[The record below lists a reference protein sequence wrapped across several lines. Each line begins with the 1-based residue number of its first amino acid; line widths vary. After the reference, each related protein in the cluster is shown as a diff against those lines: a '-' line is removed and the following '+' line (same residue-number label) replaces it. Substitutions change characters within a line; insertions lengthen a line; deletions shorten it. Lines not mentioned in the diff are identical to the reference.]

1 MEAVPNGLRS
11 SCWKCLHERLQ
22 SMKTLRRILGYSFP
36 YWRLIAV
43 SLVGAL
49 GVAGSDSAIAFSV
62 GKVLKKV
69 FSENSHEITISA
81 GPLFG
86 GAFSVSSLSIFRI
99 LPIALISLFV
109 FRGICRFIQQY
120 CITVAGQLGVQDIRN
135 EIYLRNMRLSLRFFN
150 NNPTGVLMARVL
162 NDVSVMQNGMSEVLM
177 SVFRDSLTAIG
188 LLGLVVYLDW
198 QLAIITLL
206 VVPLMIFPTR
216 IIGRH
221 IKRLA
226 KMGLER
232 IGDIASILQ
241 ETFSGIKVIKA
252 FGLEDREIDRFRAAN
267 LRFLGFARKTLKY
280 EALHTPI
287 MEVITSFGI
296 AGVIWFGGSH
306 VLSGRM
312 GADSFISFVVAMGM
326 LYTPIKKL
334 LNVYSIVQRSVGA
347 GERVFEIIDEKPDI
361 TESPT
366 AIGLERARG
375 EVEFRGVSFSYKDE
389 QVLKNVS
396 LSARKGEVIALVG
409 PSGAGKTTMV
419 SLLPRFYDVD
429 SGEILIDGMDVRSLK
444 TADLL
449 RQIALVDQETIL
461 FNETIANNIRYGKT
475 DATDE
480 EVERAARA
488 AYAHDFIMEM
498 PDGYRT
504 NIGDRGVRLSGGQRQ
519 RLCIA
524 RAILKDAPIL
534 ILDEATS
541 ALDTES
547 EQMVQQA
554 INNLMSNRTTFVIAH
569 RLSTILHA
577 DTIVVFE
584 KGEVVERG
592 SHQQLLAIGG
602 LYKRLYD
609 MQFKS

>member
-1 MEAVPNGLRS
+1 MG
-11 SCWKCLHERLQ
+11 
-22 SMKTLRRILGYSFP
+22 TLRRILGYTFP
-36 YWRLIAV
+36 YWKLIAI

-49 GVAGSDSAIAFSV
+49 GVALSDSAIAFSV
-62 GKVLKKV
+62 GKVLKRV
-69 FSENSHEITISA
+69 FTESSAEITIST
-81 GPLFG
+81 GPFLNG
-86 GAFSVSSLSIFRI
+86 GLSFSSLSIYRL
-99 LPIALISLFV
+99 LPLALISLFA
-109 FRGICRFIQQY
+109 FRGVCRFIQQF
-120 CITVAGQLGVQDIRN
+120 CISFAGQLGVQDIRN
-135 EIYLRNMRLSLRFFN
+135 EIYQRNLRLSLRFFN
-150 NNPTGVLMARVL
+150 NHPTGVLMARVL
-162 NDVSVMQNGMSEVLM
+162 NDVNMMQNGMSEVLM
-177 SVFRDSLTAIG
+177 SIFRDSLTALG
-188 LLGLVVYLDW
+188 LLGLVIYLDW
-198 QLAIITLL
+198 QLAIITLI

-226 KMGLER
+226 KLGLER
-232 IGDIASILQ
+232 ISDISCILQ

-252 FGLEDREIDRFRAAN
+252 FGLETREIDRFKSAN

-306 VLSGRM
+306 VLSGKM

-326 LYTPIKKL
+326 LYSPIKKL
-334 LNVYSIVQRSVGA
+334 LNVYSIIQRSVGA
-347 GERVFEIIDEKPDI
+347 AERVFQIIDEHPDI
-361 TESPT
+361 TDSPD
-366 AIGLERARG
+366 ALSLERARG
-375 EVEFRGVSFSYKDE
+375 EVEFREVCFSYKDE
-389 QVLKNVS
+389 PVLRNVN

-419 SLLPRFYDVD
+419 SLLPRFYDVQ
-429 SGEILIDGMDVRSLK
+429 SGAILIDGIDIRAVK
-444 TADLL
+444 HADLIQ
-449 RQIALVDQETIL
+449 QIALVDQETIL

-475 DATDE
+475 DASDE

-488 AYAHDFIMEM
+488 AYAHDFIIEM
-498 PDGYRT
+498 PEGYKT
-504 NIGDRGVRLSGGQRQ
+504 NIGDRGVRLSGGQKQ

-524 RAILKDAPIL
+524 RAILKNAPIL

-547 EQMVQQA
+547 EQMVQHA

-577 DTIVVFE
+577 DTIAVFD
-584 KGEVVERG
+584 KGEIVECG
-592 SHQQLLAIGG
+592 SHQQLLATGG

-609 MQFKS
+609 MQFQN

>member
-1 MEAVPNGLRS
+1 MG
-11 SCWKCLHERLQ
+11 
-22 SMKTLRRILGYSFP
+22 TLRRILGYTFP
-36 YWRLIAV
+36 YWKLIAV
-43 SLVGAL
+43 SLVGAV
-49 GVAGSDSAIAFSV
+49 GVAASDSAIAFFI
-62 GKVLKKV
+62 GKVLKRV
-69 FSENSHEITISA
+69 FTEHSSEITFST
-81 GPLFG
+81 GPILG
-86 GAFSVSSLSIFRI
+86 GVISVSSLSIYHL
-99 LPIALISLFV
+99 LPIALIALFI
-109 FRGICRFIQQY
+109 FRGVCRFIQQF
-120 CITVAGQLGVQDIRN
+120 CITFAGQLGVQGIRN
-135 EIYLRNMRLSLRFFN
+135 DIYQRNMRLSLRFFN
-150 NNPTGVLMARVL
+150 NHPTGVLMARVL
-162 NDVSVMQNGMSEVLM
+162 NDVNMMQNGMSEVMMCL
-177 SVFRDSLTAIG
+177 FRDTLTAA
-188 LLGLVVYLDW
+188 GLVGLIIYLDW
-198 QLAIITLL
+198 QLALITLI
-206 VVPLMIFPTR
+206 VVPLMLFPTR

-226 KMGLER
+226 KLGLER
-232 IGDIASILQ
+232 VSDISCILQ

-252 FGLEDREIDRFRAAN
+252 FGLENREIDRFKTAN

-306 VLSGRM
+306 VLSGRVE
-312 GADSFISFVVAMGM
+312 ADAFISFVFAMGM

-347 GERVFEIIDEKPDI
+347 GERVFQIIDEKPEI
-361 TESPT
+361 TDAPDALSFD
-366 AIGLERARG
+366 RVRG
-375 EVEFRGVSFSYKDE
+375 EVEFREVSFSYKDE
-389 QVLKNVS
+389 QVLRNVS
-396 LSARKGEVIALVG
+396 LSARKGEVVALVG

-419 SLLPRFYDVD
+419 SLLSRFYDVQ
-429 SGEILIDGMDVRSLK
+429 SGAILIDGIDIRTVKLE
-444 TADLL
+444 DLM

-475 DATDE
+475 DASDE

-498 PDGYRT
+498 PEGYRT
-504 NIGDRGVRLSGGQRQ
+504 NIGDRGVRLSGGQKQ

-524 RAILKDAPIL
+524 RAILKNAPIL

-577 DTIVVFE
+577 DTIAVFE
-584 KGEVVERG
+584 KGEIVERG
-592 SHQQLLAIGG
+592 SHHHLLETGG
-602 LYKRLYD
+602 LYKKLYE
-609 MQFKS
+609 MQFQS

>member
-1 MEAVPNGLRS
+1 MG
-11 SCWKCLHERLQ
+11 
-22 SMKTLRRILGYSFP
+22 TLRRILAYSFP
-36 YWRLIAV
+36 YWRLILI
-43 SLVGAL
+43 SIVGAL

-62 GKVLKKV
+62 GKILKKIFTENAHE
-69 FSENSHEITISA
+69 FSIST
-81 GPLFG
+81 GPFFQ
-86 GAFSVSSLSIFRI
+86 GAFSISSLSIFRL
-99 LPIALISLFV
+99 LPVALILLFV

-120 CITVAGQLGVQDIRN
+120 NITVAGQLAVQDIRN

-150 NNPTGVLMARVL
+150 NHPTGVLMAKVL
-162 NDVSVMQNGMSEVLM
+162 NDVNVMQNGMSEVLM
-177 SVFRDSLTAIG
+177 STFRDSLTAIG
-188 LLGLVVYLDW
+188 LLGLVFYLDW
-198 QLAIITLL
+198 QLAIITLV

-226 KMGLER
+226 KLGLER

-252 FGLEDREIDRFRAAN
+252 FGLEDREVDRFRAAN
-267 LRFLGFARKTLKY
+267 LRFLAFARKTLKY

-334 LNVYSIVQRSVGA
+334 LNVYSVVQRSVGA

-361 TESPT
+361 TELPDALT
-366 AIGLERARG
+366 LERARG
-375 EVEFRGVSFSYKDE
+375 DVEFRGVSFSYKDE
-389 QVLKNVS
+389 PVLRDVN

-429 SGEILIDGMDVRSLK
+429 SGAILIDGLDIRSLK
-444 TADLL
+444 IADLL

-498 PDGYRT
+498 PAGYRT

-547 EQMVQQA
+547 EQMVQEA
-554 INNLMSNRTTFVIAH
+554 IDNLMSNRTTFVIAH

-577 DTIVVFE
+577 DTIVVFD

-592 SHQQLLAIGG
+592 SHQQLLEAGG

-609 MQFKS
+609 MQFKGEGMEAGAGKIIS

>member
-1 MEAVPNGLRS
+1 MG
-11 SCWKCLHERLQ
+11 
-22 SMKTLRRILGYSFP
+22 TLRRILGYTFP
-36 YWRLIAV
+36 YWKLIAI

-49 GVAGSDSAIAFSV
+49 GVALSDSAIAFSV
-62 GKVLKKV
+62 GKVLKRV
-69 FSENSHEITISA
+69 FTESSAEITFST
-81 GPLFG
+81 GPFLSG
-86 GAFSVSSLSIFRI
+86 GLSFSSLSIYRL
-99 LPIALISLFV
+99 LPLALIALFA
-109 FRGICRFIQQY
+109 FRGVCRFIQQF
-120 CITVAGQLGVQDIRN
+120 CITFAGQLGVQDIRN
-135 EIYLRNMRLSLRFFN
+135 EIYQRNLRLSLRFFN
-150 NNPTGVLMARVL
+150 NHPTGVLMARVL
-162 NDVSVMQNGMSEVLM
+162 NDVNMMQNGMSEVLM
-177 SVFRDSLTAIG
+177 SIFRDSLTALG
-188 LLGLVVYLDW
+188 LLGLVIYLDW
-198 QLAIITLL
+198 QLAIITLI

-226 KMGLER
+226 KLGLER
-232 IGDIASILQ
+232 ISDISCILQ

-252 FGLEDREIDRFRAAN
+252 FGLETREIDRFRSAN

-306 VLSGRM
+306 VLSGKM

-334 LNVYSIVQRSVGA
+334 LNVYSIIQRSVGA
-347 GERVFEIIDEKPDI
+347 AERVFQIIDEHPDI
-361 TESPT
+361 TDSPD
-366 AIGLERARG
+366 ALSLERARG
-375 EVEFRGVSFSYKDE
+375 EVEFCKVCFSYKDE
-389 QVLKNVS
+389 PVLRNVN
-396 LSARKGEVIALVG
+396 LSAKKGEVIALVG

-419 SLLPRFYDVD
+419 SLLPRFYDVQ
-429 SGEILIDGMDVRSLK
+429 SGAILIDGIDIRAVK
-444 TADLL
+444 HADLIQ
-449 RQIALVDQETIL
+449 QIALVDQETIL

-475 DATDE
+475 DASDE

-488 AYAHDFIMEM
+488 AYAHDFIIEM
-498 PDGYRT
+498 PEGYKT
-504 NIGDRGVRLSGGQRQ
+504 NIGDRGVRLSGGQKQ

-524 RAILKDAPIL
+524 RAILKNAPIL

-577 DTIVVFE
+577 DTIAVFD
-584 KGEVVERG
+584 KGEIVERG
-592 SHQQLLAIGG
+592 SHQQLLATGG

-609 MQFKS
+609 MQFQN

>member
-1 MEAVPNGLRS
+1 MG
-11 SCWKCLHERLQ
+11 
-22 SMKTLRRILGYSFP
+22 TLRRILGYTFP
-36 YWRLIAV
+36 YWKLIAI

-49 GVAGSDSAIAFSV
+49 GVALSDSAIAFSV
-62 GKVLKKV
+62 GKVLKRV
-69 FSENSHEITISA
+69 FTESSAEITFST
-81 GPLFG
+81 GPFLNG
-86 GAFSVSSLSIFRI
+86 GLAFSSLSIYRL
-99 LPIALISLFV
+99 LPLALIALFA
-109 FRGICRFIQQY
+109 FRGVCRFIQQF
-120 CITVAGQLGVQDIRN
+120 CITFAGQLGVQDIRN
-135 EIYLRNMRLSLRFFN
+135 EIYQRNLRLSLRFFN
-150 NNPTGVLMARVL
+150 NHPTGVLMARVL
-162 NDVSVMQNGMSEVLM
+162 NDVNMMQNGMSEVLM
-177 SVFRDSLTAIG
+177 SIFRDSLTALG
-188 LLGLVVYLDW
+188 LLGLVIYLDW
-198 QLAIITLL
+198 QLAIITLI

-226 KMGLER
+226 KLGLER
-232 IGDIASILQ
+232 ISDISCILQ

-252 FGLEDREIDRFRAAN
+252 FGLETREIDRFKSAN

-306 VLSGRM
+306 VLSGKM

-334 LNVYSIVQRSVGA
+334 LNVYSIIQRSVGA
-347 GERVFEIIDEKPDI
+347 AERVFQIIDEHPDI
-361 TESPT
+361 TDSPD
-366 AIGLERARG
+366 ALSLERARG
-375 EVEFRGVSFSYKDE
+375 EVEFREVCFSYKDE
-389 QVLKNVS
+389 PVLRNVN

-419 SLLPRFYDVD
+419 SLLPRFYDVQ
-429 SGEILIDGMDVRSLK
+429 SGAILIDGIDIRAVK
-444 TADLL
+444 HADLIQ
-449 RQIALVDQETIL
+449 QIALVDQETIL

-475 DATDE
+475 DASDE

-488 AYAHDFIMEM
+488 AYAHDFIIEM
-498 PDGYRT
+498 PEGYRT
-504 NIGDRGVRLSGGQRQ
+504 NIGDRGVRLSGGQKQ

-524 RAILKDAPIL
+524 RAILKNAPIL

-577 DTIVVFE
+577 DTIAVFD
-584 KGEVVERG
+584 KGEIVERG

-609 MQFKS
+609 MQFQN